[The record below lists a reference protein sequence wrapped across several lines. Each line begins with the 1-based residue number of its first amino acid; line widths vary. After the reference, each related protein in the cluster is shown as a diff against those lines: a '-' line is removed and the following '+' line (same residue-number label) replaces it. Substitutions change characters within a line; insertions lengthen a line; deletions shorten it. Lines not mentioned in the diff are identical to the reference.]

1 MSESNSRTQPRNL
14 KVAYEDTFGNFHGKF
29 QPAPRRWRHDSRG
42 PSLARMQLNLHPVYI
57 MQIHCLPL
65 LLRLR
70 DTFALSRHSIEN
82 EERRRRRRGRFRA
95 SNSFV
100 SPDVETSSRCRH
112 HRRLYRC
119 PRYRFPSGFV
129 FKGMIS
135 SLRRGSHLATVSK
148 LSMLIAAV
156 TELSGR
162 SETIR

>member
-70 DTFALSRHSIEN
+70 DTFAIQSRTKGGGGG
-82 EERRRRRRGRFRA
+82 RGEGFALPTA
-95 SNSFV
+95 SFHRMSKHHH
-100 SPDVETSSRCRH
+100 DVVITGGCIDVHGIDS
-112 HRRLYRC
+112 
-119 PRYRFPSGFV
+119 
-129 FKGMIS
+129 
-135 SLRRGSHLATVSK
+135 
-148 LSMLIAAV
+148 
-156 TELSGR
+156 
-162 SETIR
+162 TIRFCFQGDDILASTREPPRNRFEIIDANCGRYGIKRTVGND